1 MDHIEY
7 QGKRVDETEALM
19 KTITEDSAIIVLVV
33 STQMIVPSENR
44 TLHPAGERTV
54 RSLHVQPPT
63 KPAPVLT
70 LLAERSPSG
79 VMNGESDSE
88 VDELPHSAASTLRV
102 LTAKRNRLS
111 NRFSRCFPESEIL
124 EPYEMIPEES
134 TELMEPSDSDESM
147 ELANSD
153 SSSSEPEGSQ
163 RMHLDT
169 TVETSDEKKEPD
181 SCVPDGMELQS
192 IPAEDRIKGVH
203 VRDTLKQIVQ
213 NYGTLRGE
221 TLHAECFRLVIRDT
235 EKEKQWKPKA
245 SIFKIEEEENKE
257 KLKMKRMIKQLLDDP
272 SNDER
277 GFQKWA

>member
-147 ELANSD
+147 ELEIGRA
-153 SSSSEPEGSQ
+153 
-163 RMHLDT
+163 
-169 TVETSDEKKEPD
+169 
-181 SCVPDGMELQS
+181 
-192 IPAEDRIKGVH
+192 H
-203 VRDTLKQIVQ
+203 V
-213 NYGTLRGE
+213 
-221 TLHAECFRLVIRDT
+221 
-235 EKEKQWKPKA
+235 
-245 SIFKIEEEENKE
+245 
-257 KLKMKRMIKQLLDDP
+257 
-272 SNDER
+272 
-277 GFQKWA
+277 